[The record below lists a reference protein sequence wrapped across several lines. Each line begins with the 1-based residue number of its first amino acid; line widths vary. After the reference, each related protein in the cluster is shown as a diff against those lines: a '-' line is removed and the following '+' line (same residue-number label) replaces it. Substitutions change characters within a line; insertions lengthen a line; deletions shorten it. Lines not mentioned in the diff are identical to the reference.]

1 MLGTRG
7 GLLAVFVHLC
17 RARRLYAGAM
27 NAISPQEAQE
37 RLQQGALL
45 IDVREPNEYQE
56 IHAQGAQLM
65 PLSEFQERHTELPQD
80 AELIMIC
87 RSGARSERAGEML
100 LQSGYSNV
108 TNLTGGTMAWAQ
120 GGLPTATGEGQ

>member
-1 MLGTRG
+1 
-7 GLLAVFVHLC
+7 
-17 RARRLYAGAM
+17 M

-56 IHAQGAQLM
+56 IHAQGARLI
-65 PLSEFQERHTELPQD
+65 PLSEFQTRYQELPQD

-87 RSGARSERAGEML
+87 RSGARSERAGQML
-100 LQSGYSNV
+100 LDNGYSNV

-120 GGLPTATGEGQ
+120 DGLPTSTGDDQ